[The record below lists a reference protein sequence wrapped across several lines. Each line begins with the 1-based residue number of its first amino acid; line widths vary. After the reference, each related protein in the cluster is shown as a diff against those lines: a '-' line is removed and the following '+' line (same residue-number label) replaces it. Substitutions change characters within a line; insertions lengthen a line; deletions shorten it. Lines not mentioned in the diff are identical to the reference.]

1 MTFRAYLRLLL
12 LLVAV
17 ICLTYTGWIYSYAFL
32 HQRSESRAFDRQ
44 RALQS
49 VSHGARPFEA
59 RLVIPRLELTAMVEE
74 GVDENTLSFAAGHIP
89 YTALPGE
96 IGNVGVAAH
105 RDTLF
110 RKLQGIQKNDR
121 ILISTGDNDYTYQ
134 VTSTSIVRPGDVF
147 VLANRR
153 GEKTLTLVTCYPF
166 YFIGNAPKRFIVH
179 AQQVTEGVLD
189 TYKQ

>member
-1 MTFRAYLRLLL
+1 
-12 LLVAV
+12 
-17 ICLTYTGWIYSYAFL
+17 
-32 HQRSESRAFDRQ
+32 
-44 RALQS
+44 
-49 VSHGARPFEA
+49 
-59 RLVIPRLELTAMVEE
+59 
-74 GVDENTLSFAAGHIP
+74 
-89 YTALPGE
+89 
-96 IGNVGVAAH
+96 
-105 RDTLF
+105 
-110 RKLQGIQKNDR
+110 LQGIQKNDR